1 MVNDRPRHNM
11 SMSPEKPLELA
22 SSDTHNN
29 GSHVDDPDPV
39 LGAQHRLSPRWGVTH
54 PEWCNENAVSGE
66 RSPAGVNGATF
77 QENAPEASC
86 RLVFRCDVSPI
97 FSVPRSS

>member
-29 GSHVDDPDPV
+29 GSHVDDPIANDMKS
-39 LGAQHRLSPRWGVTH
+39 LST
-54 PEWCNENAVSGE
+54 
-66 RSPAGVNGATF
+66 
-77 QENAPEASC
+77 
-86 RLVFRCDVSPI
+86 
-97 FSVPRSS
+97 